1 MSQPGNHP
9 GTDKEIM
16 YLKGD
21 LRFRCVWERV
31 IDYNAALVAI
41 EVDFKGNK
49 PDRPIFVKFE
59 SGEDKRKSP
68 RFKKAEPVNWDLGN
82 NLRLLLPTDL
92 AISVEEVDIINRK
105 KNIATFKV
113 NLTSADV
120 AGRDKLSVDDTSGR
134 ASVKLTFVSLQNEK
148 IAERLISEAQ
158 TAVGNKKVVLDS
170 LGKAGKAI
178 AVLMKFTDLA
188 SEVHPAAKSAFSVVG
203 VLYKQFQAQ
212 QECHDMATALMDDV
226 ASFLPFVG
234 DDIQTKN
241 ARTRETIV
249 EMLDL
254 FCKVSRLVIEYS
266 GKGMLGD
273 LFSSRKDELELSM
286 GELRRLRKTYDWCIM
301 TEIWITAIETGMRAE
316 DIQLQQLCPAKRAF
330 YDIGKGCL
338 EGTRISV
345 LEQIRDWGASN
356 TGSGLFWLHGVAG
369 SGKSAIANSVARMF
383 EGQQS
388 LLGCFFCKKDDPEC
402 RVPMNVIPTLA
413 MHFSKWHQMY
423 RSMVASVIQ
432 GRDGPK
438 LTQSLQ
444 WQFEL
449 LFKVPLN
456 SLSAT
461 SAVLP
466 PRPLIIVIDALD
478 ECGDLA
484 DSRSE
489 LARFLV
495 KMASLEAVP
504 WLKVFVTS
512 RTMPELQGVFQE
524 GALCQTFNLNT
535 EVNNEQVQDDM
546 LRYTRHCAT
555 KFSLTEAE
563 IKQLSTMAA
572 GLFIW
577 TSTVFNFIND
587 HKMKHRALREILSLK
602 GGQKTVLDQLYT
614 KVIQSAI
621 EKEDEAYIVK
631 AILSVIVST
640 AKNTPL
646 PEDTLMH

>member
-1 MSQPGNHP
+1 MAV
-9 GTDKEIM
+9 
-16 YLKGD
+16 
-21 LRFRCVWERV
+21 F
-31 IDYNAALVAI
+31 VAI
-41 EVDFKGNK
+41 EIDFKGNK

-82 NLRLLLPTDL
+82 YLRLLLPTDL
-92 AISVEEVDIINRK
+92 AISVEEVHKINRNK
-105 KNIATFKV
+105 DIATFKM

-120 AGRDKLSVDDTSGR
+120 AGKDTLSADDTSGR
-134 ASVKLTFVSLQNEK
+134 SRVKLTLVSPNENT
-148 IAERLISEAQ
+148 AERLISEAQ

-188 SEVHPAAKSAFSVVG
+188 SDVHPAAKAAFLVVG

-212 QECHDMATALMDDV
+212 QECHDTATALMVDV
-226 ASFLPFVG
+226 ASLLPFVG

-241 ARTRETIV
+241 ARTRETITK
-249 EMLDL
+249 MLDL
-254 FCKVSRLVIEYS
+254 FCKVSGLVIEYS

-273 LFSSRKDELELSM
+273 LFSSRRDELELSK
-286 GELRRLRKTYDWCIM
+286 GELRRLRETYDWCIK
-301 TEIWITAIETGMRAE
+301 TEIWITAIETGMRTE

-338 EGTRISV
+338 ERTRISV
-345 LEQIRDWGASN
+345 LEQIGEWGASN
-356 TGSGLFWLHGVAG
+356 AGSGLFWLHGVAG
-369 SGKSAIANSVARMF
+369 SGKSAIANSVAHMF
-383 EGQQS
+383 EERRG

-456 SLSAT
+456 SLSST
-461 SAVLP
+461 SVVLP
-466 PRPLIIVIDALD
+466 PQPLVIVIDALD
-478 ECGDLA
+478 ECGDSA

-495 KMASLEAVP
+495 KIASAVP
-504 WLKVFVTS
+504 WLKV
-512 RTMPELQGVFQE
+512 
-524 GALCQTFNLNT
+524 
-535 EVNNEQVQDDM
+535 
-546 LRYTRHCAT
+546 
-555 KFSLTEAE
+555 
-563 IKQLSTMAA
+563 
-572 GLFIW
+572 
-577 TSTVFNFIND
+577 
-587 HKMKHRALREILSLK
+587 
-602 GGQKTVLDQLYT
+602 
-614 KVIQSAI
+614 
-621 EKEDEAYIVK
+621 
-631 AILSVIVST
+631 
-640 AKNTPL
+640 
-646 PEDTLMH
+646 